1 MAAAACI
8 AAPLLDTLFG
18 VGLAGLL
25 GNLLVRAPFPMQLS
39 VQLYVTECFLIFA
52 LVSMLALI
60 MMQGSKVTKMF
71 GVVLLIIFVGYLVTI
86 VILEFFFGG
95 KPNLLSLPM
104 ID

>member
-1 MAAAACI
+1 MCGGAYVLKVWVADNTSL
-8 AAPLLDTLFG
+8 P
-18 VGLAGLL
+18 
-25 GNLLVRAPFPMQLS
+25 NLQLS